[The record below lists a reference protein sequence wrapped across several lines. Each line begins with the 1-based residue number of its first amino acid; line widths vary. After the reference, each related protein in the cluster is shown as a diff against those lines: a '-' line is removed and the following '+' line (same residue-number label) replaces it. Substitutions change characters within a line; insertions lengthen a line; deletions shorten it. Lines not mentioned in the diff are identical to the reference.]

1 MGDGGGPRVSE
12 VFYYGSK
19 FKIKIKKKCFGG
31 GGGGAGISEFFHYES
46 TFEI

>member
-19 FKIKIKKKCFGG
+19 FKIKIKKKMFWRRGG
-31 GGGGAGISEFFHYES
+31 GGLE
-46 TFEI
+46 